1 MNWSNRVKTERMAEE
16 FKEKELVLQ
25 AQKNDHQSFEKLMQ
39 QYDHQVLSV
48 AYQLTGNTFDAE
60 DIYQE
65 VMLRVYQKL
74 DSYRFES
81 KFSTW
86 LYRIIVNCALNF
98 RKQRNRHKTVS
109 MDHFQDEEKYWQ
121 YPSTNPDSMP
131 DTHVFDK
138 EIQEQISLT
147 LEKLPMMQR
156 VVFILRF
163 NEDLKLKDIARL
175 VGCSTGTV
183 KNHLFRCTQKMRHA
197 LSKYNNDIKR

>member
-1 MNWSNRVKTERMAEE
+1 MAEE

-25 AQKNDHQSFEKLMQ
+25 AQKNDHRAFEKLMQ
-39 QYDHQVLSV
+39 QYDHQVLSM

-86 LYRIIVNCALNF
+86 LYRIVVNCALNF
-98 RKQRNRHKTVS
+98 RKQRSRHKHVS
-109 MDHFQDEEKYWQ
+109 MDRFQDEEKYWQ
-121 YPSTNPDSMP
+121 YPSDPTSRS
-131 DTHVFDK
+131 DTRTFDR
-138 EIQEQISLT
+138 EIREQISRT
-147 LEKLPMMQR
+147 LEKLPLMQR

-163 NEDLKLKDIARL
+163 NEDFKLKDIARI

-197 LSKYNNDIKR
+197 LSRYNNNY